1 MLAGCSTAY
10 QGGPAGSPQSVA
22 GGAPVPPGTPQTV
35 AILLPL
41 TGPRADLAQPMLQA
55 AQLALSAPGAPRLV
69 QQDTA
74 GTPAGATHAMQTA
87 MAAGARLILGPLTA
101 PEVLA
106 VAPIARQAQIPV
118 LAFSN
123 DTAVAQPGVWPL
135 GITPGEQVR
144 RLVGAGRAAGKTQ
157 FAAFLPDSDFG
168 HALGN
173 ALSQAVTAAGLAP
186 PNVQFHGPGMN
197 AINQGMQSL
206 SDYESR
212 SGGQHVG
219 EVSTTAVPPPPPF
232 DALLLGDVGEPL
244 AELASILQYYFV
256 GPPAVQIM
264 GPGQWADPASRSG
277 QLRGAWFAA
286 ADPTARQPFVQAFMA
301 RYGSPPRPLSDLAYD
316 AASIAR
322 VTAPSGFA
330 IASLTAPSGYLGA
343 DGWLALLPSGD
354 VRRALAVFQTGPGG
368 PQVVQPPPSPGTA

>member
-41 TGPRADLAQPMLQA
+41 TGPRAGLAQPMLQA
-55 AQLALSAPGAPRLV
+55 AQLALSAPGAPRLM

-168 HALGN
+168 HALGK

-206 SDYESR
+206 SDYDRGRGAACRR
-212 SGGQHVG
+212 SFHHRRASAAAVRRAAAGGCRRAVG
-219 EVSTTAVPPPPPF
+219 GTCLDPAGTIS
-232 DALLLGDVGEPL
+232 
-244 AELASILQYYFV
+244 V

-286 ADPTARQPFVQAFMA
+286 ADPTARQPFVQAFIA

-343 DGWLALLPSGD
+343 DGWLALLPSGE

>member
-244 AELASILQYYFV
+244 AELASILQV
-256 GPPAVQIM
+256 RISLDRPPCRSWGRANGPIRPA
-264 GPGQWADPASRSG
+264 GRASC
-277 QLRGAWFAA
+277 AA
-286 ADPTARQPFVQAFMA
+286 R
-301 RYGSPPRPLSDLAYD
+301 GSPRRIPRRGSLSCRRSWRA
-316 AASIAR
+316 
-322 VTAPSGFA
+322 TAVRPGRCRTWRMMRRR
-330 IASLTAPSGYLGA
+330 SLGSPR
-343 DGWLALLPSGD
+343 LPGL
-354 VRRALAVFQTGPGG
+354 RLPR
-368 PQVVQPPPSPGTA
+368 